1 MSNRIKLKGFSSKEE
16 PSITSINL
24 VPTWTSVAEICILVL
39 QNPKAS
45 AQAEHDAIKNIRHM
59 AQVAAAA
66 VEEQEAREKKS

>member
-16 PSITSINL
+16 PPITSINL
-24 VPTWTSVAEICILVL
+24 VPTWTAVAEICILVL

-45 AQAEHDAIKNIRHM
+45 AQATHDAIENIRHM

-66 VEEQEAREKKS
+66 LAEEEKRS